1 MIWVQHSSQGDNIA
15 HTISAHF
22 YGKWVSTQ
30 SVQRVAPHTHGFR
43 RSCQWKSSI
52 QSLASPTQPSDSL
65 QGWRLWERN
74 WGDNE
79 HNMSHCQHKK
89 PPVSVAWEVGPCVAG
104 LVNLQYSF
112 GGLGNSWRQA
122 FLSIHA
128 TSWFTSTVPIRPDCP
143 SKAWCARHT
152 HTHTHADQQHEARY
166 VSASH
171 QATRMSV
178 TWTVYTLKNLRRSY
192 TYWAK
197 RFNNLYVWW

>member
-89 PPVSVAWEVGPCVAG
+89 LPVSVAWEVGPCVAG

-152 HTHTHADQQHEARY
+152 HTHTRG
-166 VSASH
+166 SATGSKV
-171 QATRMSV
+171 RLSV
-178 TWTVYTLKNLRRSY
+178 TSSY
-192 TYWAK
+192 EDVRHLDCLYAK
-197 RFNNLYVWW
+197 EFTSFLYLLS